1 MRILHIIP
9 GILIIIGIIIAS
21 TNRSDFSGDLLQQWL
36 KEAGI
41 LAPLVFIG
49 VYTLSTILFLPGS
62 VLTIS
67 GGILFGPVLGTLYN
81 LTGATFGA
89 VFAFLI
95 ARTSASS
102 WVQKK
107 VGGRI
112 KVLLEGIEN
121 QGWQFVVFVRLVPLF
136 PFNLLNY
143 ALGLTKIK
151 LLHYTLATLL
161 GMVPGA
167 FVYTYIGYTGRE
179 AIGGSEGISQKIIVS
194 FSLLVLLIFI
204 PYFIKRI
211 KKDAERSIKIKQK

>member
-1 MRILHIIP
+1 MRILRIIP
-9 GILIIIGIIIAS
+9 GILIITGIVIAYN
-21 TNRSDFSGDLLQQWL
+21 NRALFNGDLLQQWL
-36 KEAGI
+36 KEAGV

-49 VYTLSTILFLPGS
+49 IYTLSTILFLPGS

-67 GGILFGPVLGTLYN
+67 GGILFGPVWGTVYN
-81 LTGATFGA
+81 LAGATFGA
-89 VFAFLI
+89 VSAFII

-102 WVQKK
+102 WVQKR
-107 VGGRI
+107 VGGRV
-112 KVLLEGIEN
+112 KVLLNGIEK

-161 GMVPGA
+161 GMFPGA

-179 AIGGSEGISQKIIVS
+179 AVGGSEGISQKIIVS

-204 PYFIKRI
+204 PYFIKRM
-211 KKDAERSIKIKQK
+211 KKENKKPIP

>member
-1 MRILHIIP
+1 MRILRTIP
-9 GILIIIGIIIAS
+9 VLLIITGIIIAY
-21 TNRSDFSGDLLQQWL
+21 THRTLFNGDFLQQWL
-36 KEAGI
+36 KEAGA
-41 LAPLVFIG
+41 LAPLLFVCI
-49 VYTLSTILFLPGS
+49 YTISTILFLPGS

-67 GGILFGPVLGTLYN
+67 GGILFGPVMGTLNN
-81 LTGATFGA
+81 LAGATCGA
-89 VFAFLI
+89 VSAFLI
-95 ARTSASS
+95 TRTSASS

-112 KVLLEGIEN
+112 KVLLHGIEN

-143 ALGLTKIK
+143 AFGLTKIK

-161 GMVPGA
+161 GMVPGT

-179 AIGGSEGISQKIIVS
+179 AIGGSEGISQKIIIS
-194 FSLLVLLIFI
+194 FSLLAVLIFA